1 MTEQGPPPPALPES
15 VSKGVL
21 AALVLLGFAL
31 VLVLLAPGGAERLA
45 DVVIRVLMSIGI
57 VVLAVLAWLVGAL
70 GRRPEVVATP
80 SALEPA
86 PPELG
91 GLEDMLGRPRGQGTW
106 LSTILEAM
114 AEGVVVCSPSTH
126 VLLVNKAARELLD
139 LRAAPVEGRLL
150 LEVHRSPLLR
160 DAVDEAVSEQ
170 RVIRRELVLRR
181 QDSLH
186 LAVVVAPIFEEDV
199 VRGAVAVLHDISTI
213 RHLERIRRDFVANVS
228 HELRT
233 PLATISGYAETLL
246 SGAVELEPV
255 ATDFIEVI
263 ERNASRLTLMVED
276 LLLLARLEARGERR
290 ELDRIG
296 LFGVVANVVEAV
308 EAIADDKEIDLVV
321 EVDHVPPILAERRAL
336 TQVMRNLVENAIKYT
351 DSGGCIFLR
360 ADPDPTDP
368 ERIRVKVT
376 DTGIGIEPK
385 HLPRIFERF
394 YRVDDGRSRED
405 GGTGLG
411 LAIVK
416 HMVLAMDGE
425 IDVESRPGE
434 GSTFSVW
441 LKIAAEEDANLQEE
455 PGDGGDALRA

>member
-1 MTEQGPPPPALPES
+1 MTERPPSPSELPAA

-21 AALVLLGFAL
+21 VALVTLSFAL
-31 VLVLLAPGGAERLA
+31 MLVLLAPGGAERLA
-45 DVVIRVLMSIGI
+45 DVVIRVLMSIG
-57 VVLAVLAWLVGAL
+57 VVAVAILAWLSGV
-70 GRRPEVVATP
+70 
-80 SALEPA
+80 
-86 PPELG
+86 
-91 GLEDMLGRPRGQGTW
+91 LGRPPEAAEGPVFQQLDSELGSLGDVLGRSREQGMW
-106 LSTILEAM
+106 LTTILDAM

-139 LRAAPVEGRLL
+139 LRTSPVEGRLL

-160 DAVDEAVSEQ
+160 DAIDEAVSEQ

-181 QDSLH
+181 QDTLH
-186 LAVVVAPIFEEDV
+186 LAVVVAPIFEEEV
-199 VRGAVAVLHDISTI
+199 VRGAVAVLHDISPI

-263 ERNASRLTLMVED
+263 ERNAGRLTVMVED
-276 LLLLARLEARGERR
+276 LLVLAKLEARGERR
-290 ELDRIG
+290 SLDSVR
-296 LFGVVANVVEAV
+296 LFGVVADVVEAV
-308 EAIADDKEIDLVV
+308 EPIAEDKEIDLVV

-360 ADPDPTDP
+360 ADPDPDN
-368 ERIRVKVT
+368 EGRVRVKVT
-376 DTGIGIEPK
+376 DTGIGIEPR

-441 LKIAAEEDANLQEE
+441 LKIAAQERADLQEE
-455 PGDGGDALRA
+455 SVDDRDALRA